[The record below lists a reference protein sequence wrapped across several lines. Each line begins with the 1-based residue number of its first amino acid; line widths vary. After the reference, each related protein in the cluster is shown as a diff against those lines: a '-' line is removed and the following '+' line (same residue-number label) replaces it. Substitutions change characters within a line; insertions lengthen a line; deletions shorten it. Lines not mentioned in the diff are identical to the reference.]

1 MPRRI
6 LEGIVVSAKTNKTLT
21 VKVERKFSHPLYKK
35 IIKVTKKYK
44 VHNPVCNYKEGD
56 FIKIEECRPISKTKN
71 WIVLEKDK
79 LVIK

>member
-6 LEGIVVSAKTNKTLT
+6 LEGVVVSAKTNKTVT

-44 VHNPVCNYKEGD
+44 AHAPTEKYKEGD
-56 FIKIEECRPISKTKN
+56 IVSIQESRPISKTKN
-71 WIVLEKDK
+71 WIVIE
-79 LVIK
+79 